1 MKCGKI
7 IIMLVFAV
15 LVLMGIA
22 GAWAGDAGAPAAGD
36 DAGAVSDEVLAV
48 ADEEI
53 INENGGGEN
62 IGERDDGSS
71 TALRYKIQNSPGPV
85 IKLENNYTIG
95 NSYINIER
103 SDIVIDGQGHTID
116 GQEKQVILNVIGS
129 NVTFKNI
136 TFINTN
142 NYMYIGTIHW
152 RGAGGSVCDCSF
164 VNCHVSDSCSGGAI
178 YWSGAGGSVCDCSFV
193 NCHADG
199 GGAIYLDEGVEVS
212 GCIFVN
218 NSAGNGGTVD
228 LYYKD
233 CTVRDCIFINNTG
246 NYTIQN
252 GWNNP
257 YNIIV
262 SGNIFLNN
270 NPTEDIIHFD
280 NPENFELGLNWF
292 GNTADDYS
300 IRPDVGVDIKAW
312 LFLNATANPDSISLS
327 DKSNITFRLFA
338 YNSTSD
344 NVSEYEG
351 VQLNPAELLA
361 ITAVNGQTDKE
372 RVNIGQ
378 YVEFTPNDDG
388 TGIITASI
396 EDVEYS
402 VEIEI
407 VKADSTL
414 SVSAINY
421 VYGGVGSTTVSFT
434 GASGVEAEVVNQPD
448 AVVKVDGNNITVSGL
463 NPGNY
468 TLKVTTIAEEGYNPV
483 TKTADITVNKADST
497 LSVSAINYVYGGVG
511 STTVSFTGAS
521 GVEAEVV
528 NQTKAVVKVSG
539 NKITVS
545 GLNPG
550 TYTLKVTTIADANHN
565 PVTKTVEITVNKAKT
580 QLTASAKAFKTT
592 DKTKAYTVVLKDGKG
607 RIIKNALVY
616 LKVNGI
622 TYKATTNAK
631 GIATFK
637 MAKLTKAGNYRAT
650 VTFNG
655 NAFYDKATKSVQITV
670 KSVFKTVSKGSKDNA
685 MVKKIQVALKKNGYY
700 LRFAGHYLKVDGI
713 FHIYTELAVKQFQ
726 KAKGLK
732 VTGKVDE
739 TTAKRLKII

>member
-48 ADEEI
+48 ADEKI

-71 TALRYKIQNSPGPV
+71 TALWYKIQNSPGPV

-193 NCHADG
+193 NCHADR

-246 NYTIQN
+246 NYTIKN
-252 GWNNP
+252 GWNYP

-292 GNTADDYS
+292 GNTADDYL

-327 DKSNITFRLFA
+327 DKSNITFKLFA

-378 YVEFTPNDDG
+378 SVEFTPNDYG
-388 TGIITASI
+388 TCIIIASI

-402 VEIEI
+402 VVFEIP
-407 VKADSTL
+407 KADSTL

-434 GASGVEAEVVNQPD
+434 GASGVEAEVINQP
-448 AVVKVDGNNITVSGL
+448 
-463 NPGNY
+463 
-468 TLKVTTIAEEGYNPV
+468 
-483 TKTADITVNKADST
+483 
-497 LSVSAINYVYGGVG
+497 
-511 STTVSFTGAS
+511 
-521 GVEAEVV
+521 
-528 NQTKAVVKVSG
+528 KAVVKVSG

-565 PVTKTVEITVNKAKT
+565 AVTKTVEITVNKAKA
-580 QLTASAKAFKTT
+580 QLAASAKAFKTT
-592 DKTKAYTVVLKDGKG
+592 DKTKTYTVVLKDAKG
-607 RIIKNALVY
+607 LLIKNALVY

>member
-22 GAWAGDAGAPAAGD
+22 GAWAGDAGAPTAGD

-95 NSYINIER
+95 DSDIDIER

-129 NVTFKNI
+129 NVTIKNI

-142 NYMYIGTIHW
+142 NYMHISTIYW
-152 RGAGGSVCDCSF
+152 SGAGGSVCDCSF
-164 VNCHVSDSCSGGAI
+164 VNCHADDFGGAI

-193 NCHADG
+193 NCHVDDF

-246 NYTIQN
+246 NYTIHN
-252 GWNNP
+252 GWTYP

-270 NPTEDIIHFD
+270 NPTEDIIHFVD
-280 NPENFELGLNWF
+280 PENFELGLNWF
-292 GNTADDYS
+292 GNTADDYL

-327 DKSNITFRLFA
+327 DKSNITFKLFA

-434 GASGVEAEVVNQPD
+434 GASGVEAEVINQP
-448 AVVKVDGNNITVSGL
+448 
-463 NPGNY
+463 
-468 TLKVTTIAEEGYNPV
+468 
-483 TKTADITVNKADST
+483 
-497 LSVSAINYVYGGVG
+497 
-511 STTVSFTGAS
+511 
-521 GVEAEVV
+521 
-528 NQTKAVVKVSG
+528 KAVVKVSG

-631 GIATFK
+631 GVATFK
-637 MAKLTKAGNYRAT
+637 IAKLAKPGNYRAT
-650 VTFNG
+650 VTYNG

>member
-71 TALRYKIQNSPGPV
+71 TALWYKIQNSPGPV

-95 NSYINIER
+95 DSDIDIER

-116 GQEKQVILNVIGS
+116 GQEKQVILNVFGS
-129 NVTFKNI
+129 NVTIKNI

-142 NYMYIGTIHW
+142 NYMHISTIYW
-152 RGAGGSVCDCSF
+152 NGAGGSVCDCSF
-164 VNCHVSDSCSGGAI
+164 VNCHLSGSSSGGAI

-193 NCHADG
+193 NCHADDFG
-199 GGAIYLDEGVEVS
+199 GAIYWSGAGGSVCDCSFVNCHVDGFGGAIYLDEGVEVS

-246 NYTIQN
+246 NYTIHN
-252 GWNNP
+252 GWTYP

-270 NPTEDIIHFD
+270 NPTEDIIHFVD
-280 NPENFELGLNWF
+280 PENFELGLNWF
-292 GNTADDYS
+292 GNTADDYL

-327 DKSNITFRLFA
+327 DKSNITFKLFA

-378 YVEFTPNDDG
+378 SVEFTPNDYG
-388 TGIITASI
+388 TCIIIASI

-402 VEIEI
+402 VVFEIP
-407 VKADSTL
+407 KADSTL
-414 SVSAINY
+414 SVDAITY
-421 VYGGVGSTTVSFT
+421 VYGGSGSTNVSFT
-434 GASGVEAEVVNQPD
+434 GATGVEAEVINQP
-448 AVVKVDGNNITVSGL
+448 
-463 NPGNY
+463 
-468 TLKVTTIAEEGYNPV
+468 
-483 TKTADITVNKADST
+483 
-497 LSVSAINYVYGGVG
+497 
-511 STTVSFTGAS
+511 
-521 GVEAEVV
+521 
-528 NQTKAVVKVSG
+528 KAVVKVSG

-550 TYTLKVTTIADANHN
+550 TYSLKVTTIADANHN
-565 PVTKTVEITVNKAKT
+565 PVTKTVEITVNKAKA
-580 QLTASAKAFKTT
+580 QLAASAKAFKTT
-592 DKTKAYTVVLKDGKG
+592 DKTKAYTVVLKDAKG
-607 RIIKNALVY
+607 LLIKNALVY

-631 GIATFK
+631 GVATFK
-637 MAKLTKAGNYRAT
+637 IAKLAKPGNYRAT

>member
-1 MKCGKI
+1 M
-7 IIMLVFAV
+7 
-15 LVLMGIA
+15 
-22 GAWAGDAGAPAAGD
+22 
-36 DAGAVSDEVLAV
+36 
-48 ADEEI
+48 
-53 INENGGGEN
+53 
-62 IGERDDGSS
+62 
-71 TALRYKIQNSPGPV
+71 
-85 IKLENNYTIG
+85 
-95 NSYINIER
+95 
-103 SDIVIDGQGHTID
+103 
-116 GQEKQVILNVIGS
+116 
-129 NVTFKNI
+129 
-136 TFINTN
+136 
-142 NYMYIGTIHW
+142 
-152 RGAGGSVCDCSF
+152 
-164 VNCHVSDSCSGGAI
+164 NCHV
-178 YWSGAGGSVCDCSFV
+178 
-193 NCHADG
+193 DG
-199 GGAIYLDEGVEVS
+199 FGGAIYLDEGVEVS

-246 NYTIQN
+246 NYTIKN
-252 GWNNP
+252 GWNYP

-292 GNTADDYS
+292 GNTADDYL

-565 PVTKTVEITVNKAKT
+565 PVTKTVEITVNKAKA

-592 DKTKAYTVVLKDGKG
+592 DKTKAYTVVLKDAKG
-607 RIIKNALVY
+607 LLIKNALVY

>member
-22 GAWAGDAGAPAAGD
+22 GAWAGDAGAPTAGD

-95 NSYINIER
+95 DSDIDIER

-129 NVTFKNI
+129 NVTIKNI

-142 NYMYIGTIHW
+142 NYMHL
-152 RGAGGSVCDCSF
+152 
-164 VNCHVSDSCSGGAI
+164 GAI

-193 NCHADG
+193 NCHADR
-199 GGAIYLDEGVEVS
+199 GGAIRLDEGVEVS

-218 NSAGNGGTVD
+218 NYAGNGGTVD

-246 NYTIQN
+246 NYTIKN
-252 GWNNP
+252 GWNYP

-270 NPTEDIIHFD
+270 NPTEDIIHFVD
-280 NPENFELGLNWF
+280 PENFELGLNWF
-292 GNTADDYS
+292 GNTADDYL

-327 DKSNITFRLFA
+327 DKSNITFKLFA
-338 YNSTSD
+338 YNFTSD

-378 YVEFTPNDDG
+378 SVEFTPNDYR

-407 VKADSTL
+407 V
-414 SVSAINY
+414 
-421 VYGGVGSTTVSFT
+421 
-434 GASGVEAEVVNQPD
+434 
-448 AVVKVDGNNITVSGL
+448 
-463 NPGNY
+463 
-468 TLKVTTIAEEGYNPV
+468 
-483 TKTADITVNKADST
+483 KADST

-631 GIATFK
+631 AVATFK
-637 MAKLTKAGNYRAT
+637 IAKLAKPGNYRAT
-650 VTFNG
+650 VTYNG

>member
-95 NSYINIER
+95 DSDIDIER

-142 NYMYIGTIHW
+142 NYMYMGTIYW

-164 VNCHVSDSCSGGAI
+164 VNCH
-178 YWSGAGGSVCDCSFV
+178 
-193 NCHADG
+193 ADR

-246 NYTIQN
+246 NYTIKN
-252 GWNNP
+252 GWTYP

-300 IRPDVGVDIKAW
+300 IRPDVGVDINAW

-327 DKSNITFRLFA
+327 DKSNITFKLFA

-378 YVEFTPNDDG
+378 SVEFTPNDDG

-434 GASGVEAEVVNQPD
+434 GASGVEAEVINQP
-448 AVVKVDGNNITVSGL
+448 
-463 NPGNY
+463 
-468 TLKVTTIAEEGYNPV
+468 
-483 TKTADITVNKADST
+483 
-497 LSVSAINYVYGGVG
+497 
-511 STTVSFTGAS
+511 
-521 GVEAEVV
+521 
-528 NQTKAVVKVSG
+528 KAVVKVSG

-550 TYTLKVTTIADANHN
+550 TYSLKVTTIADANHN
-565 PVTKTVEITVNKAKT
+565 PVTKTVEITVNKAKA

-592 DKTKAYTVVLKDGKG
+592 DKTKTYTVVLKDAKG
-607 RIIKNALVY
+607 LLIKNALVY

-631 GIATFK
+631 GVATFK
-637 MAKLTKAGNYRAT
+637 IAKLAKAGNYRAT

>member
-22 GAWAGDAGAPAAGD
+22 GAWAGDAGAPTAGD

-142 NYMYIGTIHW
+142 NYMHIST
-152 RGAGGSVCDCSF
+152 
-164 VNCHVSDSCSGGAI
+164 I

-193 NCHADG
+193 NCHVDDF

-246 NYTIQN
+246 NYTIHN
-252 GWNNP
+252 GWTYP

-270 NPTEDIIHFD
+270 NPTEDIIHFVD
-280 NPENFELGLNWF
+280 PENFELVLNWF
-292 GNTADDYS
+292 GNTADDYL

-327 DKSNITFRLFA
+327 DKSNITFKLFA

-434 GASGVEAEVVNQPD
+434 GASGVEAEVVNQP
-448 AVVKVDGNNITVSGL
+448 
-463 NPGNY
+463 
-468 TLKVTTIAEEGYNPV
+468 
-483 TKTADITVNKADST
+483 
-497 LSVSAINYVYGGVG
+497 
-511 STTVSFTGAS
+511 
-521 GVEAEVV
+521 
-528 NQTKAVVKVSG
+528 KAVVKVSG

-631 GIATFK
+631 GVATFK
-637 MAKLTKAGNYRAT
+637 IAKLAKPGNYRAT

>member
-71 TALRYKIQNSPGPV
+71 TALWYKIQNSPGPV

-193 NCHADG
+193 NCHADDFG
-199 GGAIYLDEGVEVS
+199 GAIYWSGAGGSVCDCSFVNCHADRGGAIYLDEGVEVS

-252 GWNNP
+252 GWNYP

-292 GNTADDYS
+292 GNTADDYL

-434 GASGVEAEVVNQPD
+434 GASGVEAEVINQP
-448 AVVKVDGNNITVSGL
+448 
-463 NPGNY
+463 
-468 TLKVTTIAEEGYNPV
+468 
-483 TKTADITVNKADST
+483 
-497 LSVSAINYVYGGVG
+497 
-511 STTVSFTGAS
+511 
-521 GVEAEVV
+521 
-528 NQTKAVVKVSG
+528 KAVVKVSG

-565 PVTKTVEITVNKAKT
+565 AVTKTVEITVNKAKT

>member
-71 TALRYKIQNSPGPV
+71 TALWNKIQNSPGPV

-142 NYMYIGTIHW
+142 NYMYMGTIYW

-193 NCHADG
+193 NCHADR

-246 NYTIQN
+246 NYTIKN
-252 GWNNP
+252 GWNYPN
-257 YNIIV
+257 NIIV

-270 NPTEDIIHFD
+270 NPTEDIIHFF

-327 DKSNITFRLFA
+327 DKSNITFKLFA

-434 GASGVEAEVVNQPD
+434 GASGVEAEVVNQP
-448 AVVKVDGNNITVSGL
+448 
-463 NPGNY
+463 
-468 TLKVTTIAEEGYNPV
+468 
-483 TKTADITVNKADST
+483 
-497 LSVSAINYVYGGVG
+497 
-511 STTVSFTGAS
+511 
-521 GVEAEVV
+521 
-528 NQTKAVVKVSG
+528 KAVVKVSG

-565 PVTKTVEITVNKAKT
+565 PVTKTVEITVNKAKA
-580 QLTASAKAFKTT
+580 QLAASAKAFKTT
-592 DKTKAYTVVLKDGKG
+592 DKTKAYTVVLKDAKG
-607 RIIKNALVY
+607 LLIKNALVY

>member
-22 GAWAGDAGAPAAGD
+22 GAWAGDAGAPTAGD

-95 NSYINIER
+95 DSDIDIER

-129 NVTFKNI
+129 NVTIKNI

-142 NYMYIGTIHW
+142 NYMYVSTIYW

-164 VNCHVSDSCSGGAI
+164 VNCHVD
-178 YWSGAGGSVCDCSFV
+178 DF
-193 NCHADG
+193 

-246 NYTIQN
+246 NYTLQN
-252 GWNNP
+252 GWTYP

-262 SGNIFLNN
+262 SSNIFLNN
-270 NPTEDIIHFD
+270 NPTEDIIHFVD
-280 NPENFELGLNWF
+280 SENFELGLNWF
-292 GNTADDYS
+292 GNTADDYL

-327 DKSNITFRLFA
+327 DKSNITFKLFA
-338 YNSTSD
+338 YNFTSD

-434 GASGVEAEVVNQPD
+434 GASGVEAEVVNQ
-448 AVVKVDGNNITVSGL
+448 
-463 NPGNY
+463 
-468 TLKVTTIAEEGYNPV
+468 
-483 TKTADITVNKADST
+483 
-497 LSVSAINYVYGGVG
+497 
-511 STTVSFTGAS
+511 
-521 GVEAEVV
+521 
-528 NQTKAVVKVSG
+528 TKAVVKVSG

-565 PVTKTVEITVNKAKT
+565 PVTKTVEITVNKAKA
-580 QLTASAKAFKTT
+580 QLAASAKAFKTT

-631 GIATFK
+631 GVATFK
-637 MAKLTKAGNYRAT
+637 IAKLAKPGNYRAT
-650 VTFNG
+650 VTYNG

>member
-193 NCHADG
+193 NCHADDFG
-199 GGAIYLDEGVEVS
+199 GAIYWSGAGGSVCDCSFVNCHVDGFGGAIYLDEGVEVS

-246 NYTIQN
+246 NYTIHN
-252 GWNNP
+252 GWTYP

-270 NPTEDIIHFD
+270 NPTEDIIHFVD
-280 NPENFELGLNWF
+280 PENFELGLNWF
-292 GNTADDYS
+292 GNTADDYL

-338 YNSTSD
+338 YNFTSD

-434 GASGVEAEVVNQPD
+434 GASGVEAEVVNQ
-448 AVVKVDGNNITVSGL
+448 
-463 NPGNY
+463 
-468 TLKVTTIAEEGYNPV
+468 
-483 TKTADITVNKADST
+483 
-497 LSVSAINYVYGGVG
+497 
-511 STTVSFTGAS
+511 
-521 GVEAEVV
+521 
-528 NQTKAVVKVSG
+528 TKAVVKVSG

-565 PVTKTVEITVNKAKT
+565 PVTKTVEITVNKAKA
-580 QLTASAKAFKTT
+580 QLAASAEAFKTT
-592 DKTKAYTVVLKDGKG
+592 DKTKTYTVVLKDAKG
-607 RIIKNALVY
+607 LLIKNALVY

-655 NAFYDKATKSVQITV
+655 NAFYDKATKSIQITV

>member
-116 GQEKQVILNVIGS
+116 GQEKSVILNVVGS
-129 NVTFKNI
+129 NVTIKNI

-142 NYMYIGTIHW
+142 NYMYVSTIYW

-193 NCHADG
+193 NCHADR

-252 GWNNP
+252 GWNYP

-270 NPTEDIIHFD
+270 NPTEDIIHFV

-292 GNTADDYS
+292 GNTADDYL

-378 YVEFTPNDDG
+378 SVEFTPNDYG
-388 TGIITASI
+388 TCIIIASI

-402 VEIEI
+402 VVFEIP
-407 VKADSTL
+407 KADSTL

-700 LRFAGHYLKVDGI
+700 LKFAGHYLKVDGI
-713 FHIYTELAVKQFQ
+713 FHKYTELAVKQFQ

-739 TTAKRLKII
+739 ITAKKLKII

>member
-142 NYMYIGTIHW
+142 NYMYMGTIYW

-193 NCHADG
+193 NCHADR

-246 NYTIQN
+246 NYTIKN
-252 GWNNP
+252 GWNYP

-292 GNTADDYS
+292 GNTADDYL

-327 DKSNITFRLFA
+327 DKSNITFKLFA

-407 VKADSTL
+407 V
-414 SVSAINY
+414 
-421 VYGGVGSTTVSFT
+421 
-434 GASGVEAEVVNQPD
+434 
-448 AVVKVDGNNITVSGL
+448 
-463 NPGNY
+463 
-468 TLKVTTIAEEGYNPV
+468 
-483 TKTADITVNKADST
+483 KADST

-592 DKTKAYTVVLKDGKG
+592 DKTKAYTVVLKDAKG
-607 RIIKNALVY
+607 LLIKNALVY

-631 GIATFK
+631 GVATFK
-637 MAKLTKAGNYRAT
+637 IAKLAKAGNYRAT

>member
-22 GAWAGDAGAPAAGD
+22 GAWAGDAGAPTAGD

-71 TALRYKIQNSPGPV
+71 TALWYKIQNSPGPV

-142 NYMYIGTIHW
+142 NYMYMGTIYW

-193 NCHADG
+193 NCHADR

-246 NYTIQN
+246 NYTIKN
-252 GWNNP
+252 GWNYP

-292 GNTADDYS
+292 GNTADDYL

-327 DKSNITFRLFA
+327 DKSNITFKLFA

-378 YVEFTPNDDG
+378 SVEFTPNDYG
-388 TGIITASI
+388 TCIIIASI

-402 VEIEI
+402 VVFEIP
-407 VKADSTL
+407 KADSTL
-414 SVSAINY
+414 SVDAITY
-421 VYGGVGSTTVSFT
+421 VYGGSGSTNVSFT
-434 GASGVEAEVVNQPD
+434 GATGVEAEVINQP
-448 AVVKVDGNNITVSGL
+448 
-463 NPGNY
+463 
-468 TLKVTTIAEEGYNPV
+468 
-483 TKTADITVNKADST
+483 
-497 LSVSAINYVYGGVG
+497 
-511 STTVSFTGAS
+511 
-521 GVEAEVV
+521 
-528 NQTKAVVKVSG
+528 KAVVKVSG

-550 TYTLKVTTIADANHN
+550 TYTLKVTTIADADHN
-565 PVTKTVEITVNKAKT
+565 PVTKTVEITVNKAKA
-580 QLTASAKAFKTT
+580 QLAASAKAFKTT

-631 GIATFK
+631 GVATFK
-637 MAKLTKAGNYRAT
+637 IAKLAKLGNYRAT

-713 FHIYTELAVKQFQ
+713 FHKYTELAVKQFQ

>member
-1 MKCGKI
+1 M
-7 IIMLVFAV
+7 
-15 LVLMGIA
+15 
-22 GAWAGDAGAPAAGD
+22 
-36 DAGAVSDEVLAV
+36 
-48 ADEEI
+48 
-53 INENGGGEN
+53 
-62 IGERDDGSS
+62 
-71 TALRYKIQNSPGPV
+71 
-85 IKLENNYTIG
+85 
-95 NSYINIER
+95 
-103 SDIVIDGQGHTID
+103 
-116 GQEKQVILNVIGS
+116 
-129 NVTFKNI
+129 
-136 TFINTN
+136 
-142 NYMYIGTIHW
+142 
-152 RGAGGSVCDCSF
+152 
-164 VNCHVSDSCSGGAI
+164 NCHVD
-178 YWSGAGGSVCDCSFV
+178 DF
-193 NCHADG
+193 

-246 NYTIQN
+246 NYTIHN
-252 GWNNP
+252 GWTYP

-270 NPTEDIIHFD
+270 NPTEDIIHFVD
-280 NPENFELGLNWF
+280 PENFELGLNWF
-292 GNTADDYS
+292 GNTADDYL

-327 DKSNITFRLFA
+327 DKSNITFKLFA

-434 GASGVEAEVVNQPD
+434 GASGVEAEVINQP
-448 AVVKVDGNNITVSGL
+448 
-463 NPGNY
+463 
-468 TLKVTTIAEEGYNPV
+468 
-483 TKTADITVNKADST
+483 
-497 LSVSAINYVYGGVG
+497 
-511 STTVSFTGAS
+511 
-521 GVEAEVV
+521 
-528 NQTKAVVKVSG
+528 KAVVKVSG

-565 PVTKTVEITVNKAKT
+565 AVTKTVEITVNKAKA

>member
-48 ADEEI
+48 ADEKI

-71 TALRYKIQNSPGPV
+71 TALWYKIQNSPGPV

-95 NSYINIER
+95 DSDIDIER

-193 NCHADG
+193 NCHADR

-246 NYTIQN
+246 NYTIKN
-252 GWNNP
+252 GWNYP

-292 GNTADDYS
+292 GNTADDYL

-327 DKSNITFRLFA
+327 DKSNITFKLFA

-378 YVEFTPNDDG
+378 SVEFTPNDYG
-388 TGIITASI
+388 TCIIIASI

-402 VEIEI
+402 VVFEIP
-407 VKADSTL
+407 KADSTL
-414 SVSAINY
+414 SVDAITY
-421 VYGGVGSTTVSFT
+421 VYGGSGSTNVSFT
-434 GASGVEAEVVNQPD
+434 GATGVEAEVVNQP
-448 AVVKVDGNNITVSGL
+448 
-463 NPGNY
+463 
-468 TLKVTTIAEEGYNPV
+468 
-483 TKTADITVNKADST
+483 
-497 LSVSAINYVYGGVG
+497 
-511 STTVSFTGAS
+511 
-521 GVEAEVV
+521 
-528 NQTKAVVKVSG
+528 KAVVKVSG

-550 TYTLKVTTIADANHN
+550 TYTLKVTTIADADHN
-565 PVTKTVEITVNKAKT
+565 PVTKTVEITVNKAKA
-580 QLTASAKAFKTT
+580 QLAASAKAFKTT
-592 DKTKAYTVVLKDGKG
+592 DKTKTYTVVLKDAKG
-607 RIIKNALVY
+607 LLIKNALVY

>member
-71 TALRYKIQNSPGPV
+71 TALWYKIQNSPGPV

-116 GQEKQVILNVIGS
+116 GQEKSVILNVVGS
-129 NVTFKNI
+129 NVTIKNI

-142 NYMYIGTIHW
+142 NYMYVSTIYW

-193 NCHADG
+193 NCHADDF
-199 GGAIYLDEGVEVS
+199 GGAIYWGGADGSVCDCSFVNCHADDFGGAIFWGGADGSVCDCSFVNCHADDFGGAIRLDEGVEVS

-246 NYTIQN
+246 NYTIKN
-252 GWNNP
+252 GWNYP

-292 GNTADDYS
+292 GNTADDYL

-327 DKSNITFRLFA
+327 DKSNITFKLFA

-378 YVEFTPNDDG
+378 SVEFTPNDYG
-388 TGIITASI
+388 TCIIIASI

-402 VEIEI
+402 VVFEIP
-407 VKADSTL
+407 KADSTL
-414 SVSAINY
+414 SVDAITY
-421 VYGGVGSTTVSFT
+421 VYGGSGSTNVSFT
-434 GASGVEAEVVNQPD
+434 GATGVEAEVINQP
-448 AVVKVDGNNITVSGL
+448 
-463 NPGNY
+463 
-468 TLKVTTIAEEGYNPV
+468 
-483 TKTADITVNKADST
+483 
-497 LSVSAINYVYGGVG
+497 
-511 STTVSFTGAS
+511 
-521 GVEAEVV
+521 
-528 NQTKAVVKVSG
+528 KAVVKVSG

-592 DKTKAYTVVLKDGKG
+592 DKTKAYTVVLKDAKG
-607 RIIKNALVY
+607 LLIKNALVY

>member
-95 NSYINIER
+95 DSDIDIER

-116 GQEKQVILNVIGS
+116 GQEKSVILNVVGS
-129 NVTFKNI
+129 NVTIKNI

-142 NYMYIGTIHW
+142 NYMHISTIYW
-152 RGAGGSVCDCSF
+152 NGAGGSVCDCSF
-164 VNCHVSDSCSGGAI
+164 VNCHLSGSSSGGAI

-193 NCHADG
+193 NCHADR

-252 GWNNP
+252 GWNYP

-262 SGNIFLNN
+262 SSNIFLNN
-270 NPTEDIIHFD
+270 NPTEDIIHFVD
-280 NPENFELGLNWF
+280 SENFELGLNWF
-292 GNTADDYS
+292 GNTADDYL

-327 DKSNITFRLFA
+327 DKSNITFKLFA

-378 YVEFTPNDDG
+378 SIEFTPNDDG

-434 GASGVEAEVVNQPD
+434 GASGVEAEVINQP
-448 AVVKVDGNNITVSGL
+448 
-463 NPGNY
+463 
-468 TLKVTTIAEEGYNPV
+468 
-483 TKTADITVNKADST
+483 
-497 LSVSAINYVYGGVG
+497 
-511 STTVSFTGAS
+511 
-521 GVEAEVV
+521 
-528 NQTKAVVKVSG
+528 KAVVKVSG

-565 PVTKTVEITVNKAKT
+565 PVTKTVKITVNKAKA
-580 QLTASAKAFKTT
+580 QLAASAKAFKTT
-592 DKTKAYTVVLKDGKG
+592 DKTKTYTVVLKDAKG
-607 RIIKNALVY
+607 LLIKNALVY

-631 GIATFK
+631 GVATFK
-637 MAKLTKAGNYRAT
+637 IAKLAKPGNYRAT

>member
-22 GAWAGDAGAPAAGD
+22 GAWAGDAGAPAAGG

-48 ADEEI
+48 ADEKI

-142 NYMYIGTIHW
+142 NYMHISTIYW
-152 RGAGGSVCDCSF
+152 NGAGGSVCDCSF
-164 VNCHVSDSCSGGAI
+164 VNCHVD
-178 YWSGAGGSVCDCSFV
+178 DF
-193 NCHADG
+193 

-246 NYTIQN
+246 NYTIKN
-252 GWNNP
+252 GWNYPN
-257 YNIIV
+257 NIIV

-292 GNTADDYS
+292 GNTADDYL

-327 DKSNITFRLFA
+327 DKSNITFKLFA

-378 YVEFTPNDDG
+378 SVEFTPNDYG
-388 TGIITASI
+388 TCIIIASI

-402 VEIEI
+402 VVFEIP
-407 VKADSTL
+407 KADSTL

-448 AVVKVDGNNITVSGL
+448 
-463 NPGNY
+463 
-468 TLKVTTIAEEGYNPV
+468 
-483 TKTADITVNKADST
+483 
-497 LSVSAINYVYGGVG
+497 
-511 STTVSFTGAS
+511 
-521 GVEAEVV
+521 
-528 NQTKAVVKVSG
+528 AVVKVSG

-565 PVTKTVEITVNKAKT
+565 PVTKTVEITVNKAKA
-580 QLTASAKAFKTT
+580 QLAASAKAFKTT
-592 DKTKAYTVVLKDGKG
+592 DKTKTYTVVLKDAKG
-607 RIIKNALVY
+607 LLIKNALVY

-631 GIATFK
+631 GVATFK
-637 MAKLTKAGNYRAT
+637 IAKLAKPGNYKAT
-650 VTFNG
+650 VTYNG

>member
-22 GAWAGDAGAPAAGD
+22 GAWAGDAGAPAASG

-71 TALRYKIQNSPGPV
+71 VALWNKIQNSPGPV

-142 NYMYIGTIHW
+142 NYMYVSTIYW
-152 RGAGGSVCDCSF
+152 RGAGGSVCDCSFVNCHASDSSSGGAIYWKGDGGSVCDCSFVNCHADDGGGAIFWSGADGSVCDCSF

-193 NCHADG
+193 NCHADR

-246 NYTIQN
+246 NYTIKN
-252 GWNNP
+252 GWTYP

-378 YVEFTPNDDG
+378 SVEFTPNDYG
-388 TGIITASI
+388 TCIIIASI

-402 VEIEI
+402 VVFEIP
-407 VKADSTL
+407 KADSTL

-434 GASGVEAEVVNQPD
+434 GASGVEAEVINQP
-448 AVVKVDGNNITVSGL
+448 
-463 NPGNY
+463 
-468 TLKVTTIAEEGYNPV
+468 
-483 TKTADITVNKADST
+483 
-497 LSVSAINYVYGGVG
+497 
-511 STTVSFTGAS
+511 
-521 GVEAEVV
+521 
-528 NQTKAVVKVSG
+528 KAVVKVSG

-565 PVTKTVEITVNKAKT
+565 PVTKTVEITVNKAKA
-580 QLTASAKAFKTT
+580 QLAASAKAFKTT

>member
-22 GAWAGDAGAPAAGD
+22 GAWAGDAGAPAAGG

-95 NSYINIER
+95 DSDIDIER

-129 NVTFKNI
+129 NVTIKNI

-142 NYMYIGTIHW
+142 NYMHISTIYW
-152 RGAGGSVCDCSF
+152 SGAGGSVCDCSF
-164 VNCHVSDSCSGGAI
+164 VNCHADDFGGAI

-193 NCHADG
+193 NCHVDDF

-218 NSAGNGGTVD
+218 NYAGNGGTVD

-246 NYTIQN
+246 NYTIHN
-252 GWNNP
+252 GWTYP

-270 NPTEDIIHFD
+270 NPTEDIIHFVD
-280 NPENFELGLNWF
+280 PENFELGLNWF
-292 GNTADDYS
+292 GNTADDYL

-327 DKSNITFRLFA
+327 DKSNITFKLFA
-338 YNSTSD
+338 YNFTSD

-407 VKADSTL
+407 V
-414 SVSAINY
+414 
-421 VYGGVGSTTVSFT
+421 
-434 GASGVEAEVVNQPD
+434 
-448 AVVKVDGNNITVSGL
+448 
-463 NPGNY
+463 
-468 TLKVTTIAEEGYNPV
+468 
-483 TKTADITVNKADST
+483 KADST

-631 GIATFK
+631 GVATFK
-637 MAKLTKAGNYRAT
+637 IAKLAKPGNYRAT
-650 VTFNG
+650 VTYNG

>member
-95 NSYINIER
+95 DSYIDIER

-116 GQEKQVILNVIGS
+116 GQEKQVILNVFGS
-129 NVTFKNI
+129 NVTIKNI

-142 NYMYIGTIHW
+142 NDRYAGTI
-152 RGAGGSVCDCSF
+152 F
-164 VNCHVSDSCSGGAI
+164 
-178 YWSGAGGSVCDCSFV
+178 WSGDGGSVCDCSFV
-193 NCHADG
+193 NCHADR
-199 GGAIYLDEGVEVS
+199 GGAIYLNRGVEVS

-246 NYTIQN
+246 NYTIKN
-252 GWNNP
+252 GWNYPN
-257 YNIIV
+257 NIIV

-292 GNTADDYS
+292 GNTADDYL

-327 DKSNITFRLFA
+327 DKSNITFKLFA

-631 GIATFK
+631 GVATFK
-637 MAKLTKAGNYRAT
+637 IAKLAKAGNYRAT
-650 VTFNG
+650 VTYNG

-726 KAKGLK
+726 KANGLK

>member
-22 GAWAGDAGAPAAGD
+22 GAWAGDAGAPTAGD

-164 VNCHVSDSCSGGAI
+164 VNCH
-178 YWSGAGGSVCDCSFV
+178 
-193 NCHADG
+193 ADR

-246 NYTIQN
+246 NYTIHN
-252 GWNNP
+252 GWTYP

-270 NPTEDIIHFD
+270 NPTEDIIHFVD
-280 NPENFELGLNWF
+280 PENFELGLNWF
-292 GNTADDYS
+292 GNTADDYL

-434 GASGVEAEVVNQPD
+434 GASGVEAEVVNQ
-448 AVVKVDGNNITVSGL
+448 
-463 NPGNY
+463 
-468 TLKVTTIAEEGYNPV
+468 
-483 TKTADITVNKADST
+483 
-497 LSVSAINYVYGGVG
+497 
-511 STTVSFTGAS
+511 
-521 GVEAEVV
+521 
-528 NQTKAVVKVSG
+528 TKAVVKVSG

-631 GIATFK
+631 GVATFK
-637 MAKLTKAGNYRAT
+637 IAKLAKPGNYRAT
-650 VTFNG
+650 VTYNG

-685 MVKKIQVALKKNGYY
+685 IVKKIQVALKKNGYY

>member
-1 MKCGKI
+1 M
-7 IIMLVFAV
+7 
-15 LVLMGIA
+15 
-22 GAWAGDAGAPAAGD
+22 
-36 DAGAVSDEVLAV
+36 
-48 ADEEI
+48 
-53 INENGGGEN
+53 
-62 IGERDDGSS
+62 
-71 TALRYKIQNSPGPV
+71 
-85 IKLENNYTIG
+85 
-95 NSYINIER
+95 
-103 SDIVIDGQGHTID
+103 
-116 GQEKQVILNVIGS
+116 
-129 NVTFKNI
+129 
-136 TFINTN
+136 
-142 NYMYIGTIHW
+142 
-152 RGAGGSVCDCSF
+152 
-164 VNCHVSDSCSGGAI
+164 NCHADDFGGAI

-193 NCHADG
+193 NCHADR
-199 GGAIYLDEGVEVS
+199 GGAIRLDEGVEVS

-246 NYTIQN
+246 NYTIHN
-252 GWNNP
+252 GWTYP

-292 GNTADDYS
+292 GNTADDYL

-327 DKSNITFRLFA
+327 DKSNITFKLFA
-338 YNSTSD
+338 YNFTSD

-407 VKADSTL
+407 V
-414 SVSAINY
+414 
-421 VYGGVGSTTVSFT
+421 
-434 GASGVEAEVVNQPD
+434 
-448 AVVKVDGNNITVSGL
+448 
-463 NPGNY
+463 
-468 TLKVTTIAEEGYNPV
+468 
-483 TKTADITVNKADST
+483 KADST

-631 GIATFK
+631 GVATFK
-637 MAKLTKAGNYRAT
+637 IAKLAKPGNYRAT
-650 VTFNG
+650 VTYNG

>member
-71 TALRYKIQNSPGPV
+71 TALWYKIQNSPGPV

-193 NCHADG
+193 NCHADR

-252 GWNNP
+252 EWSNP

-292 GNTADDYS
+292 GNTADDYL

-434 GASGVEAEVVNQPD
+434 GASGVEAEVINQP
-448 AVVKVDGNNITVSGL
+448 
-463 NPGNY
+463 
-468 TLKVTTIAEEGYNPV
+468 
-483 TKTADITVNKADST
+483 
-497 LSVSAINYVYGGVG
+497 
-511 STTVSFTGAS
+511 
-521 GVEAEVV
+521 
-528 NQTKAVVKVSG
+528 KAVVKVSG

-565 PVTKTVEITVNKAKT
+565 AVTKTVEITVNKAKT

-592 DKTKAYTVVLKDGKG
+592 DKTKTYTVVLKDAKG
-607 RIIKNALVY
+607 LLIKNALVY

>member
-48 ADEEI
+48 ADEKI

-71 TALRYKIQNSPGPV
+71 TALWYKIQNSPGPV

-116 GQEKQVILNVIGS
+116 GQEKQVILNVFGS
-129 NVTFKNI
+129 NVTIKNI

-142 NYMYIGTIHW
+142 NYMYVGTIHW

-252 GWNNP
+252 GWNYP

-292 GNTADDYS
+292 GNTADDYL

-327 DKSNITFRLFA
+327 DKSNITFKLFA

-434 GASGVEAEVVNQPD
+434 GASGVEAEVVNQ
-448 AVVKVDGNNITVSGL
+448 
-463 NPGNY
+463 
-468 TLKVTTIAEEGYNPV
+468 
-483 TKTADITVNKADST
+483 
-497 LSVSAINYVYGGVG
+497 
-511 STTVSFTGAS
+511 
-521 GVEAEVV
+521 
-528 NQTKAVVKVSG
+528 TKAVVKVSG

-580 QLTASAKAFKTT
+580 QLAASAKAFKTT

-607 RIIKNALVY
+607 RIIKNARVY

-631 GIATFK
+631 GVATFK
-637 MAKLTKAGNYRAT
+637 IAKLAKPGNYRAT

>member
-48 ADEEI
+48 ADEKI

-116 GQEKQVILNVIGS
+116 GQEKQVILNVFGS
-129 NVTFKNI
+129 NVTIKNI

-142 NYMYIGTIHW
+142 NYMHISTIYW
-152 RGAGGSVCDCSF
+152 NGAGGSVCDCSF
-164 VNCHVSDSCSGGAI
+164 VNCHV
-178 YWSGAGGSVCDCSFV
+178 
-193 NCHADG
+193 DG
-199 GGAIYLDEGVEVS
+199 FGGAIYLDEGVEVS

-246 NYTIQN
+246 NYTIKN
-252 GWNNP
+252 GWNYPN
-257 YNIIV
+257 NIIV

-270 NPTEDIIHFD
+270 NPTEDIIHFVD
-280 NPENFELGLNWF
+280 SENFELGLNWF
-292 GNTADDYS
+292 GNTADDYL

-327 DKSNITFRLFA
+327 DKSNITFKLFA

-378 YVEFTPNDDG
+378 SIEFTPNDDG

-434 GASGVEAEVVNQPD
+434 GASGVEAEVINQP
-448 AVVKVDGNNITVSGL
+448 
-463 NPGNY
+463 
-468 TLKVTTIAEEGYNPV
+468 
-483 TKTADITVNKADST
+483 
-497 LSVSAINYVYGGVG
+497 
-511 STTVSFTGAS
+511 
-521 GVEAEVV
+521 
-528 NQTKAVVKVSG
+528 KAVVKVSG

-592 DKTKAYTVVLKDGKG
+592 DKTKTYTVVLKDAKG
-607 RIIKNALVY
+607 LLIKNALVY

>member
-95 NSYINIER
+95 DSDIDIER

-116 GQEKQVILNVIGS
+116 GQEKPVILNVIGS
-129 NVTFKNI
+129 NVTIKNI

-142 NYMYIGTIHW
+142 NYMHISTIYW
-152 RGAGGSVCDCSF
+152 SGAGGSVCDCSF
-164 VNCHVSDSCSGGAI
+164 VNCHADDFGGAI

-193 NCHADG
+193 NCHVDDF

-218 NSAGNGGTVD
+218 NYAGNGGTVD

-246 NYTIQN
+246 NYTIHN
-252 GWNNP
+252 GWTYP

-270 NPTEDIIHFD
+270 NPTEDIIHFVD
-280 NPENFELGLNWF
+280 PENFELGLNWF
-292 GNTADDYS
+292 GNTADDYL

-327 DKSNITFRLFA
+327 DKSNITFKLFA
-338 YNSTSD
+338 YNFTSD

-407 VKADSTL
+407 V
-414 SVSAINY
+414 
-421 VYGGVGSTTVSFT
+421 
-434 GASGVEAEVVNQPD
+434 
-448 AVVKVDGNNITVSGL
+448 
-463 NPGNY
+463 
-468 TLKVTTIAEEGYNPV
+468 
-483 TKTADITVNKADST
+483 KADST

-631 GIATFK
+631 GVATFK
-637 MAKLTKAGNYRAT
+637 IAKLAKPGNYRAT
-650 VTFNG
+650 VTYNG

>member
-116 GQEKQVILNVIGS
+116 GQEKQVILNVFGS
-129 NVTFKNI
+129 NVTIKNI

-142 NYMYIGTIHW
+142 NYMHIST
-152 RGAGGSVCDCSF
+152 
-164 VNCHVSDSCSGGAI
+164 I
-178 YWSGAGGSVCDCSFV
+178 YWNGAGGSVCDCSFV
-193 NCHADG
+193 NCHADR
-199 GGAIYLDEGVEVS
+199 GGAIYLNTGVEVS

-246 NYTIQN
+246 NYTIKN
-252 GWNNP
+252 GWTYP

-292 GNTADDYS
+292 GNTADDYL

-327 DKSNITFRLFA
+327 DKSNITFKLFA

-378 YVEFTPNDDG
+378 SVEFTPNDYR

-407 VKADSTL
+407 V
-414 SVSAINY
+414 
-421 VYGGVGSTTVSFT
+421 
-434 GASGVEAEVVNQPD
+434 
-448 AVVKVDGNNITVSGL
+448 
-463 NPGNY
+463 
-468 TLKVTTIAEEGYNPV
+468 
-483 TKTADITVNKADST
+483 KADST

-565 PVTKTVEITVNKAKT
+565 AVTKTVEITVNKAKA
-580 QLTASAKAFKTT
+580 QLAASAKAFKTT

-607 RIIKNALVY
+607 RIIKNARVY

-637 MAKLTKAGNYRAT
+637 MAKLTKPGNYRAT

>member
-142 NYMYIGTIHW
+142 NYMHIST
-152 RGAGGSVCDCSF
+152 
-164 VNCHVSDSCSGGAI
+164 I

-193 NCHADG
+193 NCHADR

-246 NYTIQN
+246 NYTIKN
-252 GWNNP
+252 GWNYP

-270 NPTEDIIHFD
+270 NPTEDIIHFF

-292 GNTADDYS
+292 GNTADDYL

-378 YVEFTPNDDG
+378 SVEFTPNDYG
-388 TGIITASI
+388 TCIIIASI

-402 VEIEI
+402 VVFEIP
-407 VKADSTL
+407 KADSTL
-414 SVSAINY
+414 SVDAITY
-421 VYGGVGSTTVSFT
+421 VYGGSGSTNVSFT
-434 GASGVEAEVVNQPD
+434 GATGVEAEVINQP
-448 AVVKVDGNNITVSGL
+448 
-463 NPGNY
+463 
-468 TLKVTTIAEEGYNPV
+468 
-483 TKTADITVNKADST
+483 
-497 LSVSAINYVYGGVG
+497 
-511 STTVSFTGAS
+511 
-521 GVEAEVV
+521 
-528 NQTKAVVKVSG
+528 KAVVKVSG

-550 TYTLKVTTIADANHN
+550 TYSLKVTTIADANHN
-565 PVTKTVEITVNKAKT
+565 PVTKTVEITVNKAKA
-580 QLTASAKAFKTT
+580 QLAASAKAFKTT
-592 DKTKAYTVVLKDGKG
+592 DKTKAYTVVLKDAKG
-607 RIIKNALVY
+607 LLIKNALVY

-631 GIATFK
+631 GVATFK
-637 MAKLTKAGNYRAT
+637 IAKLAKPGNYRAT

>member
-22 GAWAGDAGAPAAGD
+22 GAWAGDAGVPAAGD

-71 TALRYKIQNSPGPV
+71 TALWYKIQNSPGPV

-142 NYMYIGTIHW
+142 NYMHIST
-152 RGAGGSVCDCSF
+152 
-164 VNCHVSDSCSGGAI
+164 I

-193 NCHADG
+193 NCHADR
-199 GGAIYLDEGVEVS
+199 GGAIRLDEGVEVS

-218 NSAGNGGTVD
+218 NYAGNGGTVD

-246 NYTIQN
+246 NYTIHN
-252 GWNNP
+252 GWTYP

-270 NPTEDIIHFD
+270 NPTEDIIHFVD
-280 NPENFELGLNWF
+280 PENFELGLNWF
-292 GNTADDYS
+292 GNTADDYL

-327 DKSNITFRLFA
+327 DKSNITFKLFA
-338 YNSTSD
+338 YNFTSD

-434 GASGVEAEVVNQPD
+434 GASGVEAEVINQP
-448 AVVKVDGNNITVSGL
+448 
-463 NPGNY
+463 
-468 TLKVTTIAEEGYNPV
+468 
-483 TKTADITVNKADST
+483 
-497 LSVSAINYVYGGVG
+497 
-511 STTVSFTGAS
+511 
-521 GVEAEVV
+521 
-528 NQTKAVVKVSG
+528 KAVVKVSG

>member
-22 GAWAGDAGAPAAGD
+22 GAWAGDAGAPTAGD

-95 NSYINIER
+95 DSDIDIER

-129 NVTFKNI
+129 NVTIKNI

-142 NYMYIGTIHW
+142 NYMHISTIYW
-152 RGAGGSVCDCSF
+152 SGAGGSVCDCSF
-164 VNCHVSDSCSGGAI
+164 VNCHADDFGGAI

-193 NCHADG
+193 NCHVDDF

-246 NYTIQN
+246 NYTIHN
-252 GWNNP
+252 GWTYP

-270 NPTEDIIHFD
+270 NPTEDIIHFVD
-280 NPENFELGLNWF
+280 PENFELGLNWF
-292 GNTADDYS
+292 GNTADDYL

-327 DKSNITFRLFA
+327 DKSNITFKLFA
-338 YNSTSD
+338 YNFTSD

-407 VKADSTL
+407 V
-414 SVSAINY
+414 
-421 VYGGVGSTTVSFT
+421 
-434 GASGVEAEVVNQPD
+434 
-448 AVVKVDGNNITVSGL
+448 
-463 NPGNY
+463 
-468 TLKVTTIAEEGYNPV
+468 
-483 TKTADITVNKADST
+483 KADST

-631 GIATFK
+631 GVATFK
-637 MAKLTKAGNYRAT
+637 IAKLAKPGNYRAT
-650 VTFNG
+650 VTYNG

>member
-48 ADEEI
+48 ADEKI

-71 TALRYKIQNSPGPV
+71 TALWYKIQNSPGPV

-142 NYMYIGTIHW
+142 NYMYVSTIYW

-164 VNCHVSDSCSGGAI
+164 VNCHVSGSCSGGAI

-246 NYTIQN
+246 NYTIKN
-252 GWNNP
+252 GWNYPN
-257 YNIIV
+257 NIIV

-327 DKSNITFRLFA
+327 DKSNITFKLFA

-434 GASGVEAEVVNQPD
+434 GASGVEAEVVNQ
-448 AVVKVDGNNITVSGL
+448 
-463 NPGNY
+463 
-468 TLKVTTIAEEGYNPV
+468 
-483 TKTADITVNKADST
+483 
-497 LSVSAINYVYGGVG
+497 
-511 STTVSFTGAS
+511 
-521 GVEAEVV
+521 
-528 NQTKAVVKVSG
+528 TKAVVKVSG

-565 PVTKTVEITVNKAKT
+565 PVTKTVEITVNKAKA
-580 QLTASAKAFKTT
+580 QLAASAKAFKTT

-713 FHIYTELAVKQFQ
+713 FHKYTELAVKQFQ

>member
-95 NSYINIER
+95 DSDIDIER

-116 GQEKQVILNVIGS
+116 GQEKPVILNVIGS
-129 NVTFKNI
+129 NVTIKNI

-142 NYMYIGTIHW
+142 NYMHISTIYW
-152 RGAGGSVCDCSF
+152 NGAGGSVCDCSF
-164 VNCHVSDSCSGGAI
+164 VNCHLSGSSSGGAI

-193 NCHADG
+193 NCHVDDF
-199 GGAIYLDEGVEVS
+199 GGAIFLDEGVEVS

-246 NYTIQN
+246 NYTIHN
-252 GWNNP
+252 GWTYP

-270 NPTEDIIHFD
+270 NPTEDIIHFF

-327 DKSNITFRLFA
+327 DKSNITFKLFA

-434 GASGVEAEVVNQPD
+434 GASGVEAEVINQP
-448 AVVKVDGNNITVSGL
+448 
-463 NPGNY
+463 
-468 TLKVTTIAEEGYNPV
+468 
-483 TKTADITVNKADST
+483 
-497 LSVSAINYVYGGVG
+497 
-511 STTVSFTGAS
+511 
-521 GVEAEVV
+521 
-528 NQTKAVVKVSG
+528 KAVVKVSG

-565 PVTKTVEITVNKAKT
+565 PVTKTVKITVNKAKA
-580 QLTASAKAFKTT
+580 QLAASAKAFKTT
-592 DKTKAYTVVLKDGKG
+592 DKTKAYTVVLKDAKG
-607 RIIKNALVY
+607 LLIKNALVY

>member
-1 MKCGKI
+1 
-7 IIMLVFAV
+7 
-15 LVLMGIA
+15 
-22 GAWAGDAGAPAAGD
+22 
-36 DAGAVSDEVLAV
+36 
-48 ADEEI
+48 
-53 INENGGGEN
+53 
-62 IGERDDGSS
+62 
-71 TALRYKIQNSPGPV
+71 
-85 IKLENNYTIG
+85 
-95 NSYINIER
+95 
-103 SDIVIDGQGHTID
+103 
-116 GQEKQVILNVIGS
+116 
-129 NVTFKNI
+129 
-136 TFINTN
+136 
-142 NYMYIGTIHW
+142 
-152 RGAGGSVCDCSF
+152 
-164 VNCHVSDSCSGGAI
+164 
-178 YWSGAGGSVCDCSFV
+178 
-193 NCHADG
+193 
-199 GGAIYLDEGVEVS
+199 
-212 GCIFVN
+212 
-218 NSAGNGGTVD
+218 
-228 LYYKD
+228 
-233 CTVRDCIFINNTG
+233 
-246 NYTIQN
+246 
-252 GWNNP
+252 
-257 YNIIV
+257 
-262 SGNIFLNN
+262 
-270 NPTEDIIHFD
+270 
-280 NPENFELGLNWF
+280 
-292 GNTADDYS
+292 
-300 IRPDVGVDIKAW
+300 
-312 LFLNATANPDSISLS
+312 
-327 DKSNITFRLFA
+327 
-338 YNSTSD
+338 
-344 NVSEYEG
+344 
-351 VQLNPAELLA
+351 
-361 ITAVNGQTDKE
+361 QTDKE
-372 RVNIGQ
+372 MVDIGQ
-378 YVEFTPNDDG
+378 SVEFTPTG
-388 TGIITASI
+388 TGTGRITASI
-396 EDVEYS
+396 ENVKYS
-402 VEIEI
+402 IEI
-407 VKADSTL
+407 DIAKA
-414 SVSAINY
+414 N
-421 VYGGVGSTTVSFT
+421 
-434 GASGVEAEVVNQPD
+434 
-448 AVVKVDGNNITVSGL
+448 
-463 NPGNY
+463 
-468 TLKVTTIAEEGYNPV
+468 
-483 TKTADITVNKADST
+483 ST

>member
-71 TALRYKIQNSPGPV
+71 TALWYKIQNSPGPV

-142 NYMYIGTIHW
+142 NYMYVGTIHW

-193 NCHADG
+193 NCHADDF
-199 GGAIYLDEGVEVS
+199 GGAIYWSGAGGSVCDCSFVNCHADDFGGAIRLDEGVEVS

-246 NYTIQN
+246 NYTIKN
-252 GWNNP
+252 GWNYP

-292 GNTADDYS
+292 GNTADDYL

-327 DKSNITFRLFA
+327 DKSNITFKLFA

-434 GASGVEAEVVNQPD
+434 GASGVEAEVVNQP
-448 AVVKVDGNNITVSGL
+448 
-463 NPGNY
+463 
-468 TLKVTTIAEEGYNPV
+468 
-483 TKTADITVNKADST
+483 
-497 LSVSAINYVYGGVG
+497 
-511 STTVSFTGAS
+511 
-521 GVEAEVV
+521 
-528 NQTKAVVKVSG
+528 KAVVKVSG

-580 QLTASAKAFKTT
+580 QLAASAKAFKTT

>member
-95 NSYINIER
+95 DSDIDIER

-116 GQEKQVILNVIGS
+116 GQEKQVILNVFGS
-129 NVTFKNI
+129 NVTIKNI

-142 NYMYIGTIHW
+142 NYMHISTIYW
-152 RGAGGSVCDCSF
+152 NGAGGSVCDCSF
-164 VNCHVSDSCSGGAI
+164 VNCHLSGSSNGGAI

-193 NCHADG
+193 NCHVDG
-199 GGAIYLDEGVEVS
+199 FGGAIYLDEGVEVS

-246 NYTIQN
+246 NHTIKN
-252 GWNNP
+252 GWNYP

-292 GNTADDYS
+292 GNTADDYL

-327 DKSNITFRLFA
+327 DKSNITFKLFA

-378 YVEFTPNDDG
+378 SVEFTPNDYG
-388 TGIITASI
+388 TCIIIASI

-402 VEIEI
+402 VVFEIP
-407 VKADSTL
+407 KADSTL
-414 SVSAINY
+414 SVDAITY
-421 VYGGVGSTTVSFT
+421 VYGGSGSTNVSFT
-434 GASGVEAEVVNQPD
+434 GATGVEAEVINQP
-448 AVVKVDGNNITVSGL
+448 
-463 NPGNY
+463 
-468 TLKVTTIAEEGYNPV
+468 
-483 TKTADITVNKADST
+483 
-497 LSVSAINYVYGGVG
+497 
-511 STTVSFTGAS
+511 
-521 GVEAEVV
+521 
-528 NQTKAVVKVSG
+528 KAVVKVSG

-550 TYTLKVTTIADANHN
+550 TYTLKVTTIADADHN

-592 DKTKAYTVVLKDGKG
+592 DKTKAYTVVLKDAKG
-607 RIIKNALVY
+607 LLIKNALVY

-631 GIATFK
+631 GVATFK
-637 MAKLTKAGNYRAT
+637 IAKLAKAGNYRAT
-650 VTFNG
+650 VTYNG
-655 NAFYDKATKSVQITV
+655 NAFYDKATKSVQFTV